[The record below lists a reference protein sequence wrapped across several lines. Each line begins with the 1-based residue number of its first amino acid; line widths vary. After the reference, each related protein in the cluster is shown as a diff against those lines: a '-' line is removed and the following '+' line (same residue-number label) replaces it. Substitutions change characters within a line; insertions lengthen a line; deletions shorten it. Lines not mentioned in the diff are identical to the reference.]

1 MSNVLRKEA
10 AVQTIRNP
18 DKADAADAPQDSQ
31 YVLEARE
38 VTKHF
43 TVRGSLGRTS
53 VVRAVEQAT
62 VRLEPGQILALVG
75 ESGSG
80 KTTLARM
87 LARFHEPTEGE
98 IVLRGEP
105 VSGSRRARRAYH
117 SEVQLIFQD
126 PFGSLNPLH
135 RVRYNLERAL
145 RLHQPQ
151 LDRAGRERRITE
163 LLERVSLTPT
173 DEFAAKFP
181 HELSGGQ
188 RQRVVIARALA
199 VEPKVLLGD
208 EPISM
213 LDVSIRLEMLNLL
226 QRLRTEDGLALLY
239 ITHDIASARY
249 LCDEIAVM
257 YAGQMVESG
266 PKEEVIAAPQHP
278 YTKLLIESSPDPE
291 RGVDDREALFAG
303 ADELG
308 EPPSLIDPPTGCR
321 FHPRCPFAMPECRE
335 QAPPRTELGN
345 GHWVMCWLHTK
356 GRAGE
361 LAGTTHAEAT
371 AARRRTLEGAS

>member
-1 MSNVLRKEA
+1 MS
-10 AVQTIRNP
+10 P
-18 DKADAADAPQDSQ
+18 D
-31 YVLEARE
+31 YVLEARN
-38 VTKHF
+38 VSKHF
-43 TVRGSLGRTS
+43 TVRGSLGRS
-53 VVRAVEQAT
+53 AVVQAVQDAT
-62 VRLEPGQILALVG
+62 VRLKPGQILALVG

-80 KTTLARM
+80 KTTLARL
-87 LARFHEPTEGE
+87 LARFYEPTSGE
-98 IVLRGEP
+98 IALRGEP
-105 VSGSRRARRAYH
+105 VAGGGRAARRAYH
-117 SEVQLIFQD
+117 SDVQLIFQD

-135 RVRYNLERAL
+135 RVRYNLDRAL
-145 RLHQPQ
+145 KLHHPSLDGDARLR
-151 LDRAGRERRITE
+151 RATA
-163 LLERVSLTPT
+163 LLERVSLTP
-173 DEFAAKFP
+173 AADYLDKFP

-226 QRLRTEDGLALLY
+226 EKLRAEDGLALLY

-249 LCDEIAVM
+249 LCDDIAVM

-291 RGVDDREALFAG
+291 RAAGDRDELFEG

-308 EPPSLIDPPTGCR
+308 EPPSLIDPPAGCR
-321 FHPRCPFAMPECRE
+321 FHPRCPFAMTQCRSE
-335 QAPPRTELGN
+335 APPVTGLGD
-345 GHWVMCWLHTK
+345 GHWARCWLHQH

-361 LAGTTHAEAT
+361 LARTTHAA
-371 AARRRTLEGAS
+371 AMARRAPQEVAT

>member
-1 MSNVLRKEA
+1 MNA
-10 AVQTIRNP
+10 H
-18 DKADAADAPQDSQ
+18 DDSP
-31 YVLEARE
+31 VLEARE
-38 VTKHF
+38 VSKHF

-53 VVRAVEQAT
+53 VVRAVEDAT
-62 VRLEPGQILALVG
+62 VRLRPGHILALVG

-80 KTTLARM
+80 KTTLAR
-87 LARFHEPTEGE
+87 LLSRFYEPTSGE
-98 IVLRGEP
+98 ILLRGKP
-105 VSGSRRARRAYH
+105 VSAGRGARTYH
-117 SEVQLIFQD
+117 SDVQLIFQD

-135 RVRYNLERAL
+135 RVRYNLDRAL
-145 RLHQPQ
+145 RLHHKR
-151 LDRAGRERRITE
+151 LDAGARRRRVTE
-163 LLERVSLTPT
+163 LLERVSLTPA
-173 DEFAAKFP
+173 EEIAEKFP

-226 QRLRTEDGLALLY
+226 QRLREEDGLALLY
-239 ITHDIASARY
+239 ITHDIAGARY
-249 LCDEIAVM
+249 LCDDIAVM

-291 RGVDDREALFAG
+291 RGIGRRDELFKD

-308 EPPSLIDPPTGCR
+308 EPPSLVDPPTGCR
-321 FHPRCPFAMPECRE
+321 FHPRCPFAMAECATE
-335 QAPPRTELGN
+335 APPRTELGA
-345 GHWVMCWLHTK
+345 GHWTRCWLHAK

-361 LAGTTHAEAT
+361 LAQTTHAA
-371 AARRRTLEGAS
+371 AMARRVPQEAAQ